1 MKMKDIIYIILTLA
15 TATSIVTENRSQVE
29 GTYLEFYFQNQFLIR
44 RVVDIAVKKLNES
57 GQTQNYV

>member
-1 MKMKDIIYIILTLA
+1 MKDIIYIILTSA
-15 TATSIVTENRSQVE
+15 TGTSIVTENRSRQDE